1 MIPKSYSDDANLI
14 SSLLDDLELERKKSH
29 QHARKNSS
37 DSFSS
42 AYGNSAGRKDLSEKG
57 DHLSENGGKKQQL
70 KSGSSVEKTE
80 SFDTTSTNPCHEM
93 NISPLASSSPSIEN
107 KTRHVPLNRSP
118 SVNVVAH
125 GSEQLEIVVHSAY
138 NDDDTTNSSCSKD
151 RKAKTITE

>member
-1 MIPKSYSDDANLI
+1 
-14 SSLLDDLELERKKSH
+14 LELERKKSH

-42 AYGNSAGRKDLSEKG
+42 AYGNSVGRKDLSEQG

-93 NISPLASSSPSIEN
+93 NISPLAYSSPSIEN
-107 KTRHVPLNRSP
+107 K
-118 SVNVVAH
+118 VAH

-138 NDDDTTNSSCSKD
+138 YDDDDDVLKYNGLSFDKRS
-151 RKAKTITE
+151 RLLV